1 VFGLLGYKYNRVK
14 VMATLGYT
22 RFDLAYDIWSKTQ
35 HWPKPDETCNECIK
49 RGLVKKI
56 ACKSCN
62 HKDKLK
68 G

>member
-1 VFGLLGYKYNRVK
+1 
-14 VMATLGYT
+14 MATLGYT